1 VPITGCSPFHEKK
14 MKKLFLFAVLSLSLL
29 TIVSCSDKKSLKQT
43 KGVVT
48 DLKTVKDSLVT
59 AKVAVDGD
67 TLLFKL
73 ADARFVNGMFIKDD
87 SVQIDYIDG
96 RGDTLRALVIN
107 VLPKAVQYID
117 LNSAPS
123 DTLVTRTMEQ
133 EDSLQ

>member
-1 VPITGCSPFHEKK
+1 MPITGCSPFHEKK
-14 MKKLFLFAVLSLSLL
+14 MKKVFLFAVLSLSLL
-29 TIVSCSDKKSLKQT
+29 TIVSCSDKKALKQT

-48 DLKTVKDSLVT
+48 DIKTIKDSLVT
-59 AKVAVDGD
+59 AKLAVDGD

-87 SVQIDYIDG
+87 SVQIDYIEG
-96 RGDTLRALVIN
+96 QGDTLRALVIN

-123 DTLVTRTMEQ
+123 DTLVTRTMEH

>member
-14 MKKLFLFAVLSLSLL
+14 MKKLFLFAVLSLSFL
-29 TIVSCSDKKSLKQT
+29 TIVSCSDKKTLQQT

-48 DLKTVKDSLVT
+48 DIKTIKDSLVT
-59 AKVAVDGD
+59 AKLAVDGD

-87 SVQIDYIDG
+87 SVQIDYIEG
-96 RGDTLRALVIN
+96 QGDTLRALVIN

-123 DTLVTRTMEQ
+123 DTLVTRTMEH

>member
-1 VPITGCSPFHEKK
+1 MPITGCSPFHEKK

-29 TIVSCSDKKSLKQT
+29 TIVSCSDKKALKQT

-107 VLPKAVQYID
+107 VLPKAVHYID